1 MNDNFYIFA
10 ALNQLPNHKHKEMET
25 LSNLPPA
32 TPESVWAI
40 MQESTLRSE
49 QERKKF
55 REEFEQSLK
64 ESREEFD
71 QSLKKSREEFDKQTK
86 AFREDLRKTEKM
98 IEANRR
104 EIGGI
109 THSNGEVAESYFIN
123 SFKKNPHFAGQD
135 FQFLYDKKSCYSKE
149 LELQDEYDLILTN
162 GSSIV
167 IIEIKYKARKDDV
180 EQVLKKAESFRKL
193 LPTYKDFVVY
203 LGLAGLH
210 VYQNAENEAKKQ
222 GVAIIKQ
229 VGKTMMVNDKN
240 LKVF

>member
-1 MNDNFYIFA
+1 MNTF
-10 ALNQLPNHKHKEMET
+10 L
-25 LSNLPPA
+25 NLPQA

-40 MQESTLRSE
+40 MQESAKE
-49 QERKKF
+49 QRKFRTEFEQSLKES

-64 ESREEFD
+64 ESREEFELR
-71 QSLKKSREEFDKQTK
+71 SKQNDADFK
-86 AFREDLRKTEKM
+86 RINKM

-123 SFKKNPHFAGQD
+123 SFKKYPYFAGQE
-135 FQFLYDKKSCYSKE
+135 FQFLDSKRSCYSKV
-149 LELQDEYDLILTN
+149 LELQDEYDLVLTN
-162 GSSIV
+162 GVSIV

-180 EQVLKKAESFRKL
+180 EQVLKKAETFRKL
-193 LPTYKDFVVY
+193 MPIYKDSAIY

-210 VYQNAENEAKKQ
+210 VYQNAEKEAIKK
-222 GVAIIKQ
+222 GVAVIKQ
-229 VGKTMMVNDKN
+229 IGKAMVVTDTN